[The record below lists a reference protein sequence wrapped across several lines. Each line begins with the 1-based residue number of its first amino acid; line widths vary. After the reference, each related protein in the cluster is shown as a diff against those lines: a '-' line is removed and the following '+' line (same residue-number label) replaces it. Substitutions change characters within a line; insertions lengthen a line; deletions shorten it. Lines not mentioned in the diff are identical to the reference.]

1 MKQQQNHQLSSS
13 SSPVQRALHV
23 ISQYYNQTL
32 MRMDYDQKRENTDVT
47 QVLQF
52 IYTCFVD
59 DFIST
64 SQQVLPFCT
73 SSLQST
79 ISSSSPMLSGL
90 QILYNI
96 AFFME
101 QQSSTEHHLQGLD
114 LNSIENQAL
123 CIQILNEACIHTNH
137 EPIT

>member
-1 MKQQQNHQLSSS
+1 MH
-13 SSPVQRALHV
+13 
-23 ISQYYNQTL
+23 
-32 MRMDYDQKRENTDVT
+32 MDYDQKRENTDVT
-47 QVLQF
+47 QVLQL

-59 DFIST
+59 DLIST

-96 AFFME
+96 AFF
-101 QQSSTEHHLQGLD
+101 TERTSL
-114 LNSIENQAL
+114 SRS
-123 CIQILNEACIHTNH
+123 
-137 EPIT
+137 